1 MPTVEQILRVKAAHK
16 AISELLASVIAERK
30 ASIRA
35 QMERDPE
42 IVAIAEAARVRRS
55 TDPHM
60 RGGE

>member
-1 MPTVEQILRVKAAHK
+1 MPTVEQILRVKAA
-16 AISELLASVIAERK
+16 SDYLAFVIAERK

-42 IVAIAEAARVRRS
+42 IVALAEAARARRS

-60 RGGE
+60 EQDGM